1 MSSLTICFLFTGIFS
16 LLNKKATRKTNST
29 VVDTTRNARLPDS
42 FFLFHSQISYSS
54 SSPELSD
61 KGIYPY
67 FYRTIPHDSSFNAPR
82 IALLKSF
89 NWKHVATIF
98 QEENLFRT
106 VRSCLTIEFCAVSH
120 AYLNKRPQRKRA
132 STHIKIGDL
141 LLDLAGHFATFI
153 YMHFFY
159 FNGLSSD
166 VPYAGSWHAE
176 LLGKALAYLCVVLVH
191 FSGCVAFF
199 SAFFHG
205 LFVYKLPRSLFLL
218 C

>member
-29 VVDTTRNARLPDS
+29 VIDTTRNARLPDS
-42 FFLFHSQISYSS
+42 FFLFHLQISYSS

-106 VRSCLTIEFCAVSH
+106 VRSCLTIEFCALSH
-120 AYLNKRPQRKRA
+120 ALLNKRPPTLTINSNANA
-132 STHIKIGDL
+132 SSNSKIGDL
-141 LLDLAGHFATFI
+141 LLDLAGHFVTFI
-153 YMHFFY
+153 YMHFFIFMDY
-159 FNGLSSD
+159 QVIYLMPG
-166 VPYAGSWHAE
+166 AGM
-176 LLGKALAYLCVVLVH
+176 
-191 FSGCVAFF
+191 
-199 SAFFHG
+199 
-205 LFVYKLPRSLFLL
+205 RS